1 MSAGMEKLKNIGIQK
16 IHEDTHISRAHI
28 EAIFQENFEDMHGVQ
43 FNGFLSI
50 LEREYGVD
58 LSDLRAKA
66 KEHFGYVAKYM
77 KPEQST
83 QMFKTDNKK
92 RNLTLFYTV
101 LGIALFLLFAF
112 ISTKNDNEEIAA
124 TESLQQT
131 LQNSPPQLQESKIV
145 QPQEQEQNQT
155 LADENL
161 TVSENNSS
169 VVEQNTTQIEKK
181 KEQIE
186 VAPQP
191 PKTQSGV
198 LKIMPKSKVWVGYI
212 DLQTND
218 KFQATSSDELLLD
231 ASKEWLLAFGHGN
244 INIELNGVSHEF
256 KTPKNMRFIY
266 KNGVLKQIDVEEYK
280 TYNGGNAW

>member
-1 MSAGMEKLKNIGIQK
+1 MSAGIEKLKNIGIQK

-28 EAIFQENFEDMHGVQ
+28 EAVFQENFEDMHGVQ

-101 LGIALFLLFAF
+101 LGVVLFLLFAF
-112 ISTKNDNEEIAA
+112 ISTKNGNEEIAA

-131 LQNSPPQLQESKIV
+131 LQNTPPQSQESKIV
-145 QPQEQEQNQT
+145 PLQEQNQT
-155 LADENL
+155 IADENL

-169 VVEQNTTQIEKK
+169 VTEQNATQVEKK
-181 KEQIE
+181 KELIETVPQI
-186 VAPQP
+186 
-191 PKTQSGV
+191 PKTQNSL

-212 DLQTND
+212 DLQTNE
-218 KFQATSSDELLLD
+218 KFQTTSSDELLLD

-244 INIELNGVSHEF
+244 INIELNSVSHEF

-280 TYNGGNAW
+280 TYNGGKAW

>member
-1 MSAGMEKLKNIGIQK
+1 MSSGMEKLKAIGIQK

-58 LSDLRAKA
+58 LGDLRAKA

-77 KPEQST
+77 KPEKST

-92 RNLTLFYTV
+92 KNLTLFYTV

-112 ISTKNDNEEIAA
+112 LSTKDDNKEVAA
-124 TESLQQT
+124 TESLQQELKNT
-131 LQNSPPQLQESKIV
+131 PVQPQESKIA
-145 QPQEQEQNQT
+145 PLQEQNQT
-155 LADENL
+155 IADENL
-161 TVSENNSS
+161 TASESNSS
-169 VVEQNTTQIEKK
+169 AVEHNTTQIEKK
-181 KEQIE
+181 KEQTE
-186 VAPQP
+186 VVPQT
-191 PKTQSGV
+191 PKAQSGV
-198 LKIMPKSKVWVGYI
+198 LKIMPKSKVWAGYI
-212 DLQTND
+212 DLQTNE

-244 INIELNGVSHEF
+244 ISIELNGVSHEF
-256 KTPKNMRFIY
+256 KTPKNMRFVY
-266 KNGVLKQIDVEEYK
+266 KNGALKQIDVEEYK
-280 TYNGGNAW
+280 TLNGGNAW

>member
-1 MSAGMEKLKNIGIQK
+1 MSAGIEKLKNIGIQK

-28 EAIFQENFEDMHGVQ
+28 EAVFQENFEDMHGVQ

-50 LEREYGVD
+50 LEREYSVD

-112 ISTKNDNEEIAA
+112 ISTKNANEEVAA
-124 TESLQQT
+124 TESIQQA
-131 LQNSPPQLQESKIV
+131 LQNTPPQPQESKTV
-145 QPQEQEQNQT
+145 QLQEQNQT

-169 VVEQNTTQIEKK
+169 VAEQNATQVEKK
-181 KEQIE
+181 KEPSEAVSQT
-186 VAPQP
+186 
-191 PKTQSGV
+191 PKTQSGA
-198 LKIMPKSKVWVGYI
+198 LKIIPKSKVWVGYI
-212 DLQTND
+212 DLQTNE
-218 KFQATSSDELLLD
+218 KFQATSSDEILLD
-231 ASKEWLLAFGHGN
+231 ASKEWLFAFGHGN
-244 INIELNGVSHEF
+244 ISIEINGISHEF
-256 KTPKNMRFIY
+256 KTPKNMRFVY
-266 KNGVLKQIDVEEYK
+266 KNGALKQIDVEEYK
-280 TYNGGNAW
+280 TLNGGNAW

>member
-1 MSAGMEKLKNIGIQK
+1 MSNGMEKLKAIGIQK

-58 LSDLRAKA
+58 LSDLKAKA

-77 KPEQST
+77 KPEHSA

-101 LGIALFLLFAF
+101 VGIALFLLFAF
-112 ISTKNDNEEIAA
+112 ISTKNGNEEVAA
-124 TESLQQT
+124 TESMQQA
-131 LQNSPPQLQESKIV
+131 LQNTPPQPQESKTAHL
-145 QPQEQEQNQT
+145 QEQNQT
-155 LADENL
+155 IADENL
-161 TVSENNSS
+161 TASESNSS
-169 VVEQNTTQIEKK
+169 AVEHNTTQIEKK
-181 KEQIE
+181 KEQME
-186 VAPQP
+186 VVPQT
-191 PKTQSGV
+191 PKAQSGV
-198 LKIMPKSKVWVGYI
+198 LKIIPKSKVWAGYI
-212 DLQTND
+212 DLQTNE

-244 INIELNGVSHEF
+244 ISIELDGVLHEF
-256 KTPKNMRFIY
+256 KTPKNVRFIY
-266 KNGVLKQIDVEEYK
+266 KNGTLKQIDVEEYK
-280 TYNGGNAW
+280 TFNGGNAW